1 MLLFRIAKYPE
12 SQEKHNVLCA
22 MKQSIFLFLCEYI
35 SLIQVVYFK
44 NGLRM
49 DIELSN
55 TPQNTVC
62 VHSSGTRSLDIWTIG
77 SSEYPTYNCI
87 QSAITGMP
95 ISWDNISKH
104 KLACRFKGQDLKTF
118 QSARLD
124 SSHYDRIPCN
134 NQGSSDHNPFS
145 FSVTSASIFPLPSQS
160 RCCGVWNILHDKK
173 GLPGFRLR
181 YLFPGSNI
189 SVYQGG
195 QSIGYLGNI
204 TVSRCL
210 SIGF

>member
-1 MLLFRIAKYPE
+1 MCIPQG
-12 SQEKHNVLCA
+12 QEAL
-22 MKQSIFLFLCEYI
+22 I
-35 SLIQVVYFK
+35 SE
-44 NGLRM
+44 M
-49 DIELSN
+49 
-55 TPQNTVC
+55 
-62 VHSSGTRSLDIWTIG
+62 G

-95 ISWDNISKH
+95 ISWENMAKH

-118 QSARLD
+118 QCARLD
-124 SSHYDRIPCN
+124 SSHYDRIQCN

-145 FSVTSASIFPLPSQS
+145 FSVTSASIFPSHPKAVVAEY
-160 RCCGVWNILHDKK
+160 GIYYMIKK
-173 GLPGFRLR
+173 GLPGFRLK
-181 YLFPGSNI
+181 YLFPGPNI